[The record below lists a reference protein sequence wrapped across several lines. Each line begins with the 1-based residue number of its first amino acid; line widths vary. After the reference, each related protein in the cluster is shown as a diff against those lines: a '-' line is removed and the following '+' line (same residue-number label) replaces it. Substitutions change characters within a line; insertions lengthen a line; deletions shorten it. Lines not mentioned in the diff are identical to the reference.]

1 MDSRVFNNQTSP
13 LCEQAGGEHMYRA
26 PAGPGSNSPP
36 LNLVCLLNL
45 LHGPDITSHEEL
57 SAGSPMRK
65 VKRFSTLLSA
75 KRSMAQPGPLLV
87 M

>member
-57 SAGSPMRK
+57 SAGSQMRK